1 MSAPSRRR
9 GRVLALALVLVAGG
23 VAVADGES
31 VADRLRTTW
40 TRADD
45 AARDE
50 MLRALAAAP
59 TAANFVAA
67 RDAARSAAE
76 LLMETRG
83 LKRKIEAYLAE
94 QPPRDPK
101 AKGPDPDARDRAEA
115 KDLAKQAERDAA
127 ALARLA
133 AACGGVLDALR
144 DDEMPRVAS
153 EALRD
158 AAKDPHPDLL
168 AWAVGALAAA
178 KRDRMPAFLL
188 DDAAASTKDFRKAE
202 GDRKEPARKVEE
214 VNKKISDLLDAYL
227 LEQQKAGDYSGKYPE
242 GLLGT
247 LPSQKSALEREL
259 KKIQVLVEAA
269 DLGRRGALE
278 ALGRWIATAPSGPAA
293 AAFDGLERR
302 FLVDADPEV
311 RALGL
316 HALGSVPGSRA
327 LERTKAALGDADPRV
342 VVAALDALGPRTEPE
357 AVDLAAGRLA
367 DPRWRVRAAAAACLA
382 DLGRAAGA
390 RALVEGL
397 VVAKGRDLDDLR
409 AALVRLTGRSFPAAP
424 GPWATWWDAEGKD
437 FRGPRESPV
446 GGVAAKAGEFAGDE
460 GGLSFYGIQ
469 THSTRVLFVLDVSG
483 SMNFPGSKSDA
494 ARKKIDVL
502 REEVRRAITGLQDGS
517 VFDIVLFS
525 SSVRVWKKDPQVR
538 GAKALSEA
546 LEFVNKAEVVGST
559 NVHDALETA
568 FKMMG
573 AGTTKDKAAE
583 PVYDTLFFMTDGRPT
598 SGKVTDPQL
607 ILGAVR
613 RWNEGRKV
621 RVHVVGAGGKK
632 PEGAATP
639 AVDDVDPAFLK
650 ALAEQNGGEF
660 VLR

>member
-1 MSAPSRRR
+1 VPV
-9 GRVLALALVLVAGG
+9 GLLGKLDQEKAGI
-23 VAVADGES
+23 E
-31 VADRLRTTW
+31 
-40 TRADD
+40 
-45 AARDE
+45 
-50 MLRALAAAP
+50 
-59 TAANFVAA
+59 
-67 RDAARSAAE
+67 AE
-76 LLMETRG
+76 V
-83 LKRKIEAYLAE
+83 RKIQSAIEEA
-94 QPPRDPK
+94 
-101 AKGPDPDARDRAEA
+101 DAR
-115 KDLAKQAERDAA
+115 
-127 ALARLA
+127 RLA
-133 AACGGVLDALR
+133 ARAALSALLRGADPAARERLLDLVER
-144 DDEMPRVAS
+144 KVVGDSDV
-153 EALRD
+153 
-158 AAKDPHPDLL
+158 DLQ
-168 AWAVGALAAA
+168 AFGVGALGGAPGERAA
-178 KRDRMPAFLL
+178 
-188 DDAAASTKDFRKAE
+188 
-202 GDRKEPARKVEE
+202 
-214 VNKKISDLLDAYL
+214 
-227 LEQQKAGDYSGKYPE
+227 
-242 GLLGT
+242 GLLRV
-247 LPSQKSALEREL
+247 ALSHPD
-259 KKIQVLVEAA
+259 V
-269 DLGRRGALE
+269 
-278 ALGRWIATAPSGPAA
+278 
-293 AAFDGLERR
+293 
-302 FLVDADPEV
+302 
-311 RALGL
+311 
-316 HALGSVPGSRA
+316 
-327 LERTKAALGDADPRV
+327 RV
-342 VVAALDALGPRTEPE
+342 VVGALDALGDRDDPD
-357 AVDLAAGRLA
+357 AVQILATKLY
-367 DPRWRVRAAAAACLA
+367 DSRWPVRASSAAS
-382 DLGRAAGA
+382 LGRSG
-390 RALVEGL
+390 RATAVPPLIEAL
-397 VVAKGRDLDDLR
+397 ATAKGRDLDDLQGALR
-409 AALVRLTGRSFPAAP
+409 ALTGRDFAAAAD
-424 GPWATWWDAEGKD
+424 PWKAWWAVAGAG
-437 FRGPRESPV
+437 FRGPKEAPQGAPPPDAPGSPAPAGPEADLA
-446 GGVAAKAGEFAGDE
+446 GGT
-460 GGLSFYGIQ
+460 SFYGIQ